1 MTRRTVGGGRVRQ
14 VPGEDVT
21 LAANRI
27 VAIVDDDEAVRTAT
41 VSLVRSLGHDVRSF
55 ASAEEFLR
63 EGGDEGIDCLVT
75 DVHMPGIDGTDLH
88 RLLVEKGRTYP
99 VVFVTGYP
107 DDAMRASV
115 MAAGAFCYLGKPYS
129 GDELIECLERALHR
143 R

>member
-1 MTRRTVGGGRVRQ
+1 M
-14 VPGEDVT
+14 PGEDVT

-107 DDAMRASV
+107 DDTVRASV

-129 GDELIECLERALHR
+129 GDELIECLERALHTR
-143 R
+143 